1 MYSVADAK
9 NSHSHSSINPSDNFS
24 ETENLTN
31 SGTNYFHACATKEL
45 CQSSSKL
52 NNWVPNNDS
61 DNEKSFVKLDSLNFK
76 NFLKNWVLKEVNV
89 PKSSVT
95 SSLKGLNCFNLQ
107 LPSSF
112 SGLLP
117 YPKLVYT
124 PMLDGKYVHIINW
137 QDSLLSILS
146 SYYNYK
152 DCPKV
157 IEYYVIVNVDGLP
170 LFKHS
175 PDYKL
180 YPILIQVYKISMRPI
195 CVGIFSTEKCPDREM
210 PSPKV
215 FLKRFL
221 SELSKLKENPLV
233 HDSVTFKL
241 ASYGIYVC
249 DSPARSALKGI
260 KFHSGYS
267 SCERCT
273 IRGQYDP
280 KSGHVRFLQS
290 DCFPRSD
297 MSFKM
302 HTDKNHHREV
312 SRLTEFG
319 VNMVSNF
326 PLDYMH
332 LCCLGVMK
340 RLMMRW
346 KGVKRFDFVL
356 K

>member
-1 MYSVADAK
+1 M
-9 NSHSHSSINPSDNFS
+9 
-24 ETENLTN
+24 
-31 SGTNYFHACATKEL
+31 
-45 CQSSSKL
+45 
-52 NNWVPNNDS
+52 
-61 DNEKSFVKLDSLNFK
+61 
-76 NFLKNWVLKEVNV
+76 KEVNV
-89 PKSSVT
+89 SKSSVT
-95 SSLKGLNCFNLQ
+95 SLLKGLNYFNLQ
-107 LPSSF
+107 LPSRF

-117 YPKLVYT
+117 YPRLVYT
-124 PMLDGKYVHIINW
+124 PILGGKYVHIM
-137 QDSLLSILS
+137 QDSLLTILS
-146 SYYNYK
+146 SYYNYE

-157 IEYYVIVNVDGLP
+157 IEYYVIVNIDGLP

-180 YPILIQVYKISMRPI
+180 YPILIQVYKIPMRPI
-195 CVGIFSTEKCPDREM
+195 SVGFFSTDKCPHREM
-210 PSPKV
+210 PSPEL

-221 SELSKLKENPLV
+221 SELSKFKENPLV

-249 DSPARSALKGI
+249 DSPSRSALKGI
-260 KFHSGYS
+260 KFHLGYS

-280 KSGHVRFLQS
+280 KSGHVCFLQS
-290 DCFPRSD
+290 NCFPRSD
-297 MSFKM
+297 TSFKI
-302 HTDKNHHREV
+302 HTDKYHHREV
-312 SRLTEFG
+312 SGLTEFG

-340 RLMMRW
+340 KLMMRW
-346 KGVKRFDFVL
+346 KGVKRLDFEL